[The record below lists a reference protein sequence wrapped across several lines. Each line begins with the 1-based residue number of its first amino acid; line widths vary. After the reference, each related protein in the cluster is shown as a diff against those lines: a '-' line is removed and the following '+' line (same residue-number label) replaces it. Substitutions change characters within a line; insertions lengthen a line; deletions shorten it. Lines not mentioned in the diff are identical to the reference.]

1 MKEKLKKNLPQ
12 ILIMALFVIVGAVSG
27 LLTMRF
33 MGRAAESGVPKSTS
47 LLASYMLII
56 VIFLSMAVQIILH
69 EVGHLIFGL
78 IFGYKFRS
86 FRIGSLT
93 LIKKDGKLTYKS
105 VSIAGTGGQCLMAPP
120 EDENADILWY
130 NLGGVILNTVTA
142 VIALI
147 LFFIFKDVMFLS
159 ESLLMFCMMGL
170 VFALAN
176 GLPIKNSLIENDG
189 TNAMSC
195 RKSPA
200 AKKAFLSQMKMAA
213 LQHDGVRLKDMPPE
227 LFEADENTINA
238 SGLEAS
244 IAVFKCNRLMDEKQF
259 DEAKKQI
266 DKLIYSENKVVGL
279 HKNLLICDRIYL
291 ELITDG
297 KTELIEKLLTKE
309 LKSFI
314 KTMKKFPSVIRTE
327 YALQKLF
334 YKDDIKAEIQS
345 RLFEKVALTYPY
357 EAEIASE
364 RKLIE
369 YVQTK

>member
-1 MKEKLKKNLPQ
+1 MKDNFKKNMPQ
-12 ILIMALFVIVGAVSG
+12 IILMLLFVAVGAVSA

-33 MGRAAESGVPKSTS
+33 MSSAADAGMQKSTCTFLAY
-47 LLASYMLII
+47 LLLVIMVLSMGLQI
-56 VIFLSMAVQIILH
+56 VIH
-69 EVGHLIFGL
+69 EAGHLIFGL

-93 LIKKDGKLTYKS
+93 LIKKDGKLKYKS

-170 VFALAN
+170 VFALTN

-213 LQHDGVRLKDMPPE
+213 LQHDGARLKDMPPE
-227 LFEADENTINA
+227 LFETDENTVNA

-327 YALQKLF
+327 YAMQKLF
-334 YKDDIKAEIQS
+334 YKDDIKAEKQS
-345 RLFEKVALTYPY
+345 MLFESVALTYPY